1 MEAGKRLHN
10 TKSVA
15 PYPPAA
21 LPEGGDQAAYF
32 FHEGTNFH
40 AYEYLGVTKE
50 NGGYRFRVWAPGAKE
65 VFLVGDRFRWD
76 TGIPMEKHED
86 AGVFVCFY
94 PTADSLEGEKYK
106 FKIVSSGGIRYKSDP
121 YAFSSETLEKTASRI
136 YCDRDYPWQDDAWM
150 RERRRILPKYGS
162 YHDR

>member
-94 PTADSLEGEKYK
+94 PTADSLEGKN
-106 FKIVSSGGIRYKSDP
+106 IN
-121 YAFSSETLEKTASRI
+121 SRSFPPVGSVI
-136 YCDRDYPWQDDAWM
+136 SLIPTPFPRKPWRKPPPVFTVTGTIPGRMM
-150 RERRRILPKYGS
+150 RG
-162 YHDR
+162 